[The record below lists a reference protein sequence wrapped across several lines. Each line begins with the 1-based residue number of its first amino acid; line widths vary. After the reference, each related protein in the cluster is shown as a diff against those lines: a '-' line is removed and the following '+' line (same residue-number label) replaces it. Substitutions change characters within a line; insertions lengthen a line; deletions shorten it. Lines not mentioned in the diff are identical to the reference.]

1 MADKQYKSL
10 SESVSRIGNIRAGT
24 APRSAADCTAQE
36 VNKAAHTNA
45 WSILGRADEFDTGR
59 FQGLLDLE

>member
-1 MADKQYKSL
+1 MGPGGKI
-10 SESVSRIGNIRAGT
+10 SVKEWGL
-24 APRSAADCTAQE
+24 
-36 VNKAAHTNA
+36 AAHTNA